1 MAESSRRFR
10 NSTSRSIAAS
20 SAIALALGSI
30 SVVGPGPL
38 APSAAAAELTGGIRD
53 KSGAVDKAAQQESD
67 LPAGSCVVKSEESS
81 GSQAGFSWDHLE
93 PGGGSPSK
101 TLWGLS
107 VAFDNSKDRTFADW
121 NFTNTGSLG
130 TVLNTGTV
138 PSMEAG
144 TDFPVKPP
152 LPVTAKADESIDI
165 TTSGRGVLRNL
176 NLYAELTDE
185 KVKQFASASADNPV
199 RYAWQSNYKQDN
211 DKGPAKAT
219 EGGSASFGATVNPWP
234 SENIECNPIKVSW
247 GTAEVSENHVIVPGE
262 ETKVGTINVP
272 ALQNSGEDDSMSRM
286 VVEAYDGNG
295 KFIGTTDPEASGGD
309 QLLRIDEPT
318 GDIYFTWPEYRGTDL
333 ATDKNVNF
341 SVLAKPRTVG
351 QLQAATEHNTEGGNG
366 KAFDSSN
373 SLTRYN
379 TANVIDSTSFSLD
392 DTEYHDPKYDKTD
405 ASIISGVDSATGPLA
420 TEPQKVTFTQTP
432 DLIKELAKKKDQQ
445 GFEAKATLDEKYVYE
460 GWTVEMDEDYNV
472 TVTAPENPRPG
483 TFARPKVIVEY
494 SNGSTDELELLV
506 VVDPNNTQVTDL
518 VRPGL
523 TKGTIG
529 DDLTAQVGTK
539 SIMKGY
545 KPVHPAKFEI
555 DKSTVPEGW
564 TVTVDDT
571 GKVTAKADDTVAP
584 GTIIT
589 PTVKATYLDDTTDEI
604 ETQFQAIVDIKV
616 PTYDTVANKPGTD
629 VSLTPTVP
637 ERGLSGNTTDEAPT
651 RYTFENNKTELTVE
665 DEAGTWTVKIDE
677 NTGEITTSIP
687 RTAPEGHVLNI
698 PVLAYYSDEKPQQV
712 KGTVVVLKG
721 DIAPVYSVESTGPN
735 KAVDHQV
742 QDAPVG
748 STFSFGTKSDGSPL
762 TEMTTEDGWKY
773 TIDPKTGVVTSTPPA
788 GSKPGDKKTITVD
801 VVTPSGATPKVPVT
815 TVVKLTN
822 SWEAEPN
829 YPSETVYPGETAT
842 SSLTIQKPEGV
853 EVAKEN
859 PYAIQP
865 PEGYKATGDNN
876 KFGNP
881 TYTVTTENGD
891 WIVGLDDKGNVV
903 ATAPKTAKPGDTVN
917 VPVKVTYSDKSTDDV
932 TASIVVEDNPTR
944 PIPFGVEYVYDDTI
958 PAGEYKTV
966 TKGVAGEE
974 KQKRDGTWE
983 QTTAPTNE
991 VVHIGTK
998 PATASKDVTWTAPIP
1013 YSTTTRP
1020 NPALAPGETKVVQQ
1034 GVNGERTYTA
1044 KFTATGDQ
1052 ASVVESED
1060 TKQAVEEII
1069 EYGPRL
1075 DDQELVTETT
1085 RKIPFETTI
1094 VYDNTL
1100 EAGTQVVDT
1109 QGVIGEETVTSTQK
1123 LVDGKPSGDPVVETT
1138 TVTPKQDAVIRVGT
1152 KTEGQTTETVEAA
1165 VPFGVKIEFDPNM
1178 PAGTSETVT
1187 EGKPGKKTITVTQK
1201 VTNSQPDGEATVE
1214 EKITEQPV
1222 DQVIKVGTKPSEAS
1236 AQVTWTASV
1245 PFEVET
1251 RPNSELKPGEIKVVQ
1266 QGVPGEKTY
1275 TADFAANGSDATVT
1289 PKEEQTKAPVKEII
1303 EYGPRLDDQNLVT
1316 TVTKPVPFETE
1327 IVFDDS
1333 LDSGKQ
1339 EVKQEGKLGE
1349 DTVTSTQKLVDGKP
1363 SGDPVVETKRTEE
1376 PVKQII
1382 RVGTKTEGA
1391 NAVEHTEPVPYETK
1405 VEYDPNMPAGTYEV
1419 VTPGKA
1425 GEKTVTVTQTI
1436 VNSQVTDTKREENVT
1451 AQPVTEVIKVGTK
1464 QATATDKVEWTEP
1477 IPFSTV
1483 VRPNPDLK
1491 PGEVKTVQEGKNGEA
1506 KYTATFEGTNGQ
1518 ATVTESK
1525 DRTEPTD
1532 KIVEYGPT
1540 IADQT
1545 LTSTTTNPV
1554 PFNTTFVTDPN
1565 LPAGEQVVD
1574 KQGENGVDTVTA
1586 TQEIKDGK
1594 PVGEPTITTQRT
1606 KEPVDAVVRVG
1617 TKTEGQTVNTYETAI
1632 PFPVRVVYDP
1642 SLAPGESKVT
1652 QEGKP
1657 GTKKVTITQ
1666 PVVNSA
1672 PNGEATVAEETVTE
1686 PTEQIVTVGTKPDE
1700 ATNTATWTV
1709 DVPFKTVVRANPDLK
1724 PGEVKTVQEG
1734 EYGEKKFTADFSSV
1748 GADSKVD
1755 TKEEQTKEPKDQI
1768 VEYGPT
1774 IDDQTLTSETT
1785 RPVEFETEYVLDDTL
1800 PAGEQKVDQ
1809 QGENGKEKITS
1820 TQEIKDGKPVGE
1832 PTITTEVTKPVK
1844 KAIIRV
1850 GTKPTTTTATTTEV
1864 TTSAVPTTV
1873 KETVTQQ
1880 VPTTVPTTV
1889 TTPVPTTVVSVTTA
1903 AGTPT
1908 TVTETKS
1915 VPTTYTTQ
1923 VVTTVP
1929 TTVLTTVPTTV
1940 PTTVNTTT
1948 TATST
1953 VTSAPATTTVTEKPA
1968 PVTETVTVPFTTK
1981 TVWDPTLEPGQEIED
1996 VAGVDG
2002 KVQVTV
2008 ADGKSKVET
2017 VTNPVQRIV
2026 RVGSKPA
2033 DGVEWT
2039 EETPFK
2045 VTVVLDA
2052 QLEAGKYET
2061 VQEGKPGRVIHRA
2074 DGTEETTAAT
2084 DHIIKVGTYK
2094 VITNPF
2100 EFTSVQ
2106 PFGTTVRPNFEL
2118 APGERKIVQEGK
2130 AGLVRYRI
2138 DMKTGEVVKLEDSAA
2153 VERIVEYGPD
2163 ASDDKAVTTVTRPVP
2178 FDTEVIEDPNLPEG
2192 TQVIA
2197 QGEVGEEV
2205 VTTVQGL
2212 KDGRPFGDP
2221 ITKTTQTV
2229 APTNAVIR
2237 VGTKKPDAPQPLPDF
2252 ERIVE
2257 LPFTTKIVWDPTL
2270 EPGVEVEDVKGAAG
2284 QVKIQVVNGEPTV
2297 NTVKEPVQRVVRV
2310 GSKPADDVEW
2320 TEEIPFQVQVRQ
2332 NPELTRGESRVVQD
2346 GVPGLKRYVN
2356 GKGEVVTEPV
2366 DYIFEI
2372 GTKDLVAELTYSPVT
2387 LRPGQTADV
2396 EPSTGHVEGNRYRK
2410 LEWPEGWEGSVDPD
2424 TGKLRVTPP
2433 ADAKPGTKVKLPV
2446 EVTDADGNTS
2456 TVEMEVAVADGEAV
2470 PTPTPEDDKASSDK
2484 ARRCLAN
2491 AFAANSPFLWL
2502 LPLGILGAVGYGVNE
2517 AFGPQIQQLNAQF
2530 DEAVRRNM
2538 PDFGVGHGVEK
2549 PEFVREIEGQ
2559 VNAINQRFAPVAE
2572 QLQPVGIAL
2581 GAIALLSLTG
2591 VLVAQACSEEGF
2603 DNGLTVIGSSKAEN
2617 TAEAA
2622 RSSKK

>member
-1 MAESSRRFR
+1 MPKNERAFSARRSGVVIT
-10 NSTSRSIAAS
+10 ST
-20 SAIALALGSI
+20 IALALGGAAI
-30 SVVGPGPL
+30 V
-38 APSAAAAELTGGIRD
+38 APSTAAAESVRYTDTQEPVAPKASQLNFD
-53 KSGAVDKAAQQESD
+53 PKSSNPLKCGAQLSHGV
-67 LPAGSCVVKSEESS
+67 SS
-81 GSQAGFSWDHLE
+81 NS
-93 PGGGSPSK
+93 
-101 TLWGLS
+101 GLS
-107 VAFDNSKDRTFADW
+107 YERRVPGMANGTDRNFGLQVTADTSGERTF
-121 NFTNTGSLG
+121 NFLNVTDGPNNPPISKRTVTLPPLQPGDTIGHPATGPA
-130 TVLNTGTV
+130 TGTV
-138 PSMEAG
+138 NYVEDVPNIVIE
-144 TDFPVKPP
+144 PP
-152 LPVTAKADESIDI
+152 ARGQTAREFRTEMNLTEGQVNQIANGGMTIGWKGQYNNDWKADYGYFFSD
-165 TTSGRGVLRNL
+165 SGEFLVNGV
-176 NLYAELTDE
+176 
-185 KVKQFASASADNPV
+185 
-199 RYAWQSNYKQDN
+199 
-211 DKGPAKAT
+211 
-219 EGGSASFGATVNPWP
+219 VNPWP
-234 SENIECNPIKVSW
+234 SENADCTPITIDWADELDTGNYEATVIQPGETVKV
-247 GTAEVSENHVIVPGE
+247 GTVSADEDSVERLRFIAKDPDGNEVPGE
-262 ETKVGTINVP
+262 ITRE
-272 ALQNSGEDDSMSRM
+272 
-286 VVEAYDGNG
+286 GN
-295 KFIGTTDPEASGGD
+295 
-309 QLLRIDEPT
+309 
-318 GDIYFTWPEYRGTDL
+318 DIYWTMADYIEGQPAYTQ
-333 ATDKNVNF
+333 TDKLTF
-341 SVLAKPRTVG
+341 EMIALPRDLQGLKDAAVSNGSLEDTV
-351 QLQAATEHNTEGGNG
+351 
-366 KAFDSSN
+366 FDSS
-373 SLTRYN
+373 LAPERYRSPE
-379 TANVIDSTSFSLD
+379 TVATKTFDIDD
-392 DTEYHDPKYDKTD
+392 AKNHDPNYDSRQE
-405 ASIISGVDSATGPLA
+405 SIISGVKDNAP
-420 TEPQKVTFTQTP
+420 TEDRQTRTFTNVADSNGDT
-432 DLIKELAKKKDQQ
+432 LAK
-445 GFEAKATLDEKYVYE
+445 LVEKYNARIELDDSNVYE
-460 GWTVEMDEDYNV
+460 GWDAYFRDPDNGDYTVVVESPAGTD
-472 TVTAPENPRPG
+472 ARPG
-483 TFARPKVIVEY
+483 SFAQPIVKVTY
-494 SNGSTDELELLV
+494 SNGTQDIIPLLV
-506 VVDPNNTQVTDL
+506 IVDPNNTQTTDVVYPPATIRGKIGEKMTSAAPTLKRVIGKNQKPVKPASYTVDPATVPAGWTINVAGDGTVTATSPAGAKAGDIARPKITATYPDGTVDEREVTFL
-518 VRPGL
+518 V
-523 TKGTIG
+523 G
-529 DDLTAQVGTK
+529 DDASLNDPSYPVEVTK
-539 SIMKGY
+539 PGA
-545 KPVHPAKFEI
+545 PVTHQIQNA
-555 DKSTVPEGW
+555 PEGVTFTLDNDEVDGW
-564 TVTVDDT
+564 TYSIDPNTGAVTVTPPADAKGGDKKANTVTVTYPDGTTD
-571 GKVTAKADDTVAP
+571 VVPVDTVVAYSF
-584 GTIIT
+584 
-589 PTVKATYLDDTTDEI
+589 AY
-604 ETQFQAIVDIKV
+604 QAEEH
-616 PTYDTVANKPGTD
+616 Y
-629 VSLTPTVP
+629 P
-637 ERGLSGNTTDEAPT
+637 E
-651 RYTFENNKTELTVE
+651 
-665 DEAGTWTVKIDE
+665 
-677 NTGEITTSIP
+677 
-687 RTAPEGHVLNI
+687 
-698 PVLAYYSDEKPQQV
+698 
-712 KGTVVVLKG
+712 
-721 DIAPVYSVESTGPN
+721 
-735 KAVDHQV
+735 
-742 QDAPVG
+742 
-748 STFSFGTKSDGSPL
+748 
-762 TEMTTEDGWKY
+762 
-773 TIDPKTGVVTSTPPA
+773 KTG
-788 GSKPGDKKTITVD
+788 
-801 VVTPSGATPKVPVT
+801 
-815 TVVKLTN
+815 
-822 SWEAEPN
+822 
-829 YPSETVYPGETAT
+829 YPGEGITSQLIVDKPAEVDFAPQNPFAIVPGEGFTAT
-842 SSLTIQKPEGV
+842 GK
-853 EVAKEN
+853 
-859 PYAIQP
+859 
-865 PEGYKATGDNN
+865 NN
-876 KFGNP
+876 EFGNP
-881 TYTVTTENGD
+881 TYTVSTQNGE
-891 WIVGLDDKGNVV
+891 WTVSLDSEGNVISQI
-903 ATAPKTAKPGDTVN
+903 PETAKEGDTVT
-917 VPVKVTYSDKSTDDV
+917 VPVMVTYEDNSTETV
-932 TASIVVEDNPTR
+932 PAVITVQDNPTR
-944 PIPFGVEYVYDDTI
+944 QVPFGVEYKFD
-958 PAGEYKTV
+958 PALAAGTYEV
-966 TKGVAGEE
+966 EAKGAAGVE
-974 KQKRDGTWE
+974 KQQRDGTWKR
-983 QTTAPTNE
+983 TAEPKNE
-991 VVHIGTK
+991 VVRVGTK

-1020 NPALAPGETKVVQQ
+1020 NPKLAPGETKVVQQ
-1034 GVNGERTYTA
+1034 GVDGERTYTA

-1060 TKQAVEEII
+1060 TKRPIEEII

-1075 DDQELVTETT
+1075 DDQELVTQTT

-1094 VYDNTL
+1094 KYDDTL
-1100 EAGTQVVDT
+1100 AAGTQVVDK

-1138 TVTPKQDAVIRVGT
+1138 IVTQKEDAVIRVGT
-1152 KTEGQTTETVEAA
+1152 KTEGSNT
-1165 VPFGVKIEFDPNM
+1165 
-1178 PAGTSETVT
+1178 
-1187 EGKPGKKTITVTQK
+1187 
-1201 VTNSQPDGEATVE
+1201 
-1214 EKITEQPV
+1214 
-1222 DQVIKVGTKPSEAS
+1222 
-1236 AQVTWTASV
+1236 
-1245 PFEVET
+1245 
-1251 RPNSELKPGEIKVVQ
+1251 
-1266 QGVPGEKTY
+1266 
-1275 TADFAANGSDATVT
+1275 
-1289 PKEEQTKAPVKEII
+1289 
-1303 EYGPRLDDQNLVT
+1303 
-1316 TVTKPVPFETE
+1316 
-1327 IVFDDS
+1327 
-1333 LDSGKQ
+1333 
-1339 EVKQEGKLGE
+1339 
-1349 DTVTSTQKLVDGKP
+1349 
-1363 SGDPVVETKRTEE
+1363 
-1376 PVKQII
+1376 
-1382 RVGTKTEGA
+1382 
-1391 NAVEHTEPVPYETK
+1391 VEHTEPVPYETK
-1405 VEYDPNMPAGTYEV
+1405 VEYDPTLAAGEYQV
-1419 VTPGKA
+1419 VTPGQA
-1425 GEKTVTVTQTI
+1425 GVKTVKVTQTI
-1436 VNSQVTDTKREENVT
+1436 VNSKVTDTQREENVT
-1451 AQPVTEVIKVGTK
+1451 TQPTTEVIKVGTK
-1464 QATATDKVEWTEP
+1464 QATATDKVEWKEP

-1491 PGEVKTVQEGKNGEA
+1491 PGEVVTVQEGVNGEA
-1506 KYTATFEGTNGQ
+1506 TYTATFEGTNGQ

-1525 DRTEPTD
+1525 NRTEPTD

-1545 LTSTTTNPV
+1545 LTTTTTNPV
-1554 PFNTTFVTDPN
+1554 PFNTTFVADPT
-1565 LPAGEQVVD
+1565 LPVGEQVVD

-1594 PVGEPTITTQRT
+1594 PVGDPKVTTERT
-1606 KEPVDAVVRVG
+1606 KEPVNAVVRVG
-1617 TKTEGQTVNTYETAI
+1617 TKTEGQTVNTYEAAI

-1657 GTKKVTITQ
+1657 GTKLVTITQ

-1672 PNGEATVAEETVTE
+1672 PNGEATVSEETVTE
-1686 PTEQIVTVGTKPDE
+1686 PTERIVTVGTKPDQ
-1700 ATNTATWTV
+1700 ATNTVAWTSQ
-1709 DVPFKTVVRANPDLK
+1709 VPYKTIVRPNTELK

-1748 GADSKVD
+1748 GSDSKVD
-1755 TKEEQTKEPKDQI
+1755 TKEEQTKPPKNQI
-1768 VEYGPT
+1768 IEYGPT

-1785 RPVEFETEYVLDDTL
+1785 RTVEFETEFILDDTL
-1800 PAGEQKVDQ
+1800 PAGERKVDQ

-1850 GTKPTTTTATTTEV
+1850 GAKAVTTTATATEV

-1873 KETVTQQ
+1873 NTTTTQQ
-1880 VPTTVPTTV
+1880 
-1889 TTPVPTTVVSVTTA
+1889 
-1903 AGTPT
+1903 
-1908 TVTETKS
+1908 
-1915 VPTTYTTQ
+1915 
-1923 VVTTVP
+1923 
-1929 TTVLTTVPTTV
+1929 V

-1953 VTSAPATTTVTEKPA
+1953 VMPAPATTTVTEKPA

-1981 TVWDPTLEPGQEIED
+1981 TVWDPTLEPGQEVED

-2017 VTNPVQRIV
+2017 VTNPVQRVV

-2106 PFGTTVRPNFEL
+2106 PFGTTVRPNFKLE
-2118 APGERKIVQEGK
+2118 PGERKIVQEGK

-2138 DMKTGEVVKLEDSAA
+2138 DIKTGEVVKLEDSAA

-2163 ASDDKAVTTVTRPVP
+2163 DSDDKAVTTVTRPVP

-2221 ITKTTQTV
+2221 ITTAKQTV

-2284 QVKIQVVNGEPTV
+2284 QVKIQVVNGETTV

-2320 TEEIPFQVQVRQ
+2320 TEEIPFKVQVRQ

-2456 TVEMEVAVADGEAV
+2456 TVEMEVTVADGAAA
-2470 PTPTPEDDKASSDK
+2470 PTTTPTPEDDKASSDK

-2517 AFGPQIQQLNAQF
+2517 AFGPQIQQLNARF

-2591 VLVAQACSEEGF
+2591 VLVAQACSEDGF
-2603 DNGLTVIGSSKAEN
+2603 DNGLTVLGSSKAEN

>member
-1 MAESSRRFR
+1 MAGSSRRFR
-10 NSTSRSIAAS
+10 NSTSRSIAAT
-20 SAIALALGSI
+20 SAIALALGGL

-38 APSAAAAELTGGIRD
+38 APHAAAATLSGGIRD
-53 KSGAVDKAAQQESD
+53 KSGAVEEDAQQASD
-67 LPAGSCVVKSEESS
+67 LPAGSCVVKSGEPS
-81 GSQAGFSWDHLE
+81 GSQAGFSWNTLE
-93 PGGGSPSK
+93 PSGSSPSK

-107 VAFDNSKDRTFADW
+107 VSFDNSMDRTFADW
-121 NFTNTGSLG
+121 YFSNSGNLSN
-130 TVLNTGTV
+130 VLDAGQV
-138 PSMEAG
+138 SSMGAG
-144 TDFPVKPP
+144 QTFNGKS
-152 LPVTAKADESIDI
+152 VTHKAGENIDI
-165 TTSGRGVLRNL
+165 SAFGRTQRNL

-185 KVKQFASASADNPV
+185 KVKQFASASAGNPV
-199 RYAWQSNYKQDN
+199 RYAWQSNYKQNNPD
-211 DKGPAKAT
+211 GPYAT
-219 EGGSASFGATVNPWP
+219 KGGSAFFGATVNPWP
-234 SENIECNPIKVSW
+234 SENIECNPITVSW
-247 GTAEVSENHVIVPGE
+247 ETAEVSENHVIVPGE

-272 ALQNSGEDDSMSRM
+272 ALQNGGTDDSMSRM

-295 KFIGTTDPEASGGD
+295 KFIGTTDPEASGGE
-309 QLLRIDEPT
+309 QLLRIDEAT
-318 GDIYFTWPEYRGTDL
+318 GDIFFTWPEYRGTDQ

-341 SVLAKPRTVG
+341 SVLAKPRDVA
-351 QLQAATEHNTEGGNG
+351 QLQSAAKHNNEFGEEM
-366 KAFDSSN
+366 AFDSSN
-373 SLTRYN
+373 SLDRYSK
-379 TANVIDSTSFSLD
+379 ANVIDSKAFSLD

-405 ASIISGVDSATGPLA
+405 AAIISGVDSATGPLA
-420 TEPQKVTFTQTP
+420 TEPQKVTFTQVP
-432 DLIKELAKKKDQQ
+432 ELIKELEKEKGDG
-445 GFEAKATLDEKYVYE
+445 GFEAKVFLDEKYVYE

-472 TVTAPENPRPG
+472 TVTAPEEPKPG
-483 TFARPKVIVEY
+483 TFARPVVTVEY
-494 SNGSTDELELLV
+494 SNGSTDELALLV

-539 SIMKGY
+539 SIMKGH

-555 DKSTVPEGW
+555 DESTVPEGW

-589 PTVKATYLDDTTDEI
+589 PTVKATYPDDTTDEI
-604 ETQFQAIVDIKV
+604 ETQFQAIVDIKI
-616 PTYDTVANKPGTD
+616 PEYDTVTNKPNAKVTLQP
-629 VSLTPTVP
+629 SIP
-637 ERGLSGNTTDEAPT
+637 EVGLSGNTTDEAPK
-651 RYTFENNKTELTVE
+651 RYTFEDGETEYTHT
-665 DEAGTWTVKIDE
+665 DDSGTWTVKINE
-677 NTGEITTSIP
+677 NTGEITTTIP
-687 RTAPEGHVLNI
+687 KTAPEGYILNV
-698 PVLAYYSDEKPQQV
+698 PVLAYYDNADKPQQV

-735 KAVDHQV
+735 QAVDHQV
-742 QDAPVG
+742 EDAPDG
-748 STFSFGTKSDGSPL
+748 STFSFGTNPDGTPI

-788 GSKPGDKKTITVD
+788 GSKPGDKKTITVT
-801 VVTPSGATPKVPVT
+801 VETPNGERPEVPVT
-815 TVVKLTN
+815 TVVQLTN

-842 SSLTIQKPEGV
+842 SPLTIQKPEGV

-865 PEGYKATGDNN
+865 PEGYEATGENN
-876 KFGNP
+876 EFGNP

-932 TASIVVEDNPTR
+932 TASIVVEDNPKR
-944 PIPFGVEYVYDDTI
+944 PVPFDVKYVYDDTI
-958 PAGEYKTV
+958 PAGEYKVV
-966 TKGVAGEE
+966 TEGVKGEE
-974 KQKRDGTWE
+974 TQHKDGTWE
-983 QTTAPTNE
+983 QTTAPTDE

-998 PATASKDVTWTAPIP
+998 PAEASKDVTWTAPIP

-1044 KFTATGDQ
+1044 KFTATGGQ

-1060 TKQAVEEII
+1060 TKQPVEEII

-1109 QGVIGEETVTSTQK
+1109 QGVVGEEKVTSTQK
-1123 LVDGKPSGDPVVETT
+1123 LVDGKPSGDPVVTTT
-1138 TVTPKQDAVIRVGT
+1138 TVTEKQDAVIRVGT
-1152 KTEGQTTETVEAA
+1152 KT
-1165 VPFGVKIEFDPNM
+1165 D
-1178 PAGTSETVT
+1178 
-1187 EGKPGKKTITVTQK
+1187 
-1201 VTNSQPDGEATVE
+1201 
-1214 EKITEQPV
+1214 
-1222 DQVIKVGTKPSEAS
+1222 
-1236 AQVTWTASV
+1236 
-1245 PFEVET
+1245 
-1251 RPNSELKPGEIKVVQ
+1251 
-1266 QGVPGEKTY
+1266 
-1275 TADFAANGSDATVT
+1275 
-1289 PKEEQTKAPVKEII
+1289 
-1303 EYGPRLDDQNLVT
+1303 
-1316 TVTKPVPFETE
+1316 
-1327 IVFDDS
+1327 
-1333 LDSGKQ
+1333 
-1339 EVKQEGKLGE
+1339 
-1349 DTVTSTQKLVDGKP
+1349 
-1363 SGDPVVETKRTEE
+1363 
-1376 PVKQII
+1376 
-1382 RVGTKTEGA
+1382 GA
-1391 NAVEHTEPVPYETK
+1391 NTVEHTEPVPYETK
-1405 VEYDPNMPAGTYEV
+1405 VEYDPNLPAGAFEV
-1419 VTPGKA
+1419 VTEGKA
-1425 GEKTVTVTQTI
+1425 GEKTVKVTQTI

-1491 PGEVKTVQEGKNGEA
+1491 PGEVKTVQEGVNGEA

-1545 LTSTTTNPV
+1545 LTSTMTNPV
-1554 PFNTTFVTDPN
+1554 PFNTTFVADPN
-1565 LPAGEQVVD
+1565 LPVGEQVVD
-1574 KQGENGVDTVTA
+1574 KQGVNGVDTVTA

-1617 TKTEGQTVNTYETAI
+1617 TKTEGQTVNSVETVI
-1632 PFPVRVVYDP
+1632 PFEVEVVYDP
-1642 SLAPGESKVT
+1642 TLAPGEQKVT
-1652 QEGKP
+1652 QEGVP
-1657 GTKKVTITQ
+1657 GTKKVTVTQ
-1666 PVVNSA
+1666 PVVNSQ
-1672 PNGEATVAEETVTE
+1672 PNGEATTAEETVKE
-1686 PTEQIVTVGTKPDE
+1686 PTKKIIAVGTKPDE

-1709 DVPFKTVVRANPDLK
+1709 DVPFKTVVRVNPELK

-1734 EYGEKKFTADFSSV
+1734 EYGEKTFTADFSSV

-1785 RPVEFETEYVLDDTL
+1785 RPVEFETEFILDDTL

-1809 QGENGKEKITS
+1809 QGENGEEKITS

-1929 TTVLTTVPTTV
+1929 TTV
-1940 PTTVNTTT
+1940 NNTT

-1953 VTSAPATTTVTEKPA
+1953 VMPAPATTTVTEKPA

-1981 TVWDPTLEPGQEIED
+1981 TVWDPTLEPGQEVED

-2017 VTNPVQRIV
+2017 VTNPVQRVV

-2045 VTVVLDA
+2045 VTVVLDP

-2106 PFGTTVRPNFEL
+2106 PFGTTVRPNFKLE
-2118 APGERKIVQEGK
+2118 PGERKIVQEGK

-2138 DMKTGEVVKLEDSAA
+2138 DIKTGEVVKLEDSAA

-2212 KDGRPFGDP
+2212 KDGKPFGDP
-2221 ITKTTQTV
+2221 ITTTKQTV

-2270 EPGVEVEDVKGAAG
+2270 EPGVEVEDVKGAVG
-2284 QVKIQVVNGEPTV
+2284 QVKIQVVDGEPTV

-2356 GKGEVVTEPV
+2356 GNGEVVTEPV

-2456 TVEMEVAVADGEAV
+2456 TVDMEVTVAGGEAV

-2517 AFGPQIQQLNAQF
+2517 AFGPQIQQLNARF

-2538 PDFGVGHGVEK
+2538 PDFGVGHGIEK

-2572 QLQPVGIAL
+2572 QLQPVGTAL

-2591 VLVAQACSEEGF
+2591 VLVAQACSEDGF
-2603 DNGLTVIGSSKAEN
+2603 DNGLTVLGSSKDDN
-2617 TAEAA
+2617 TAESA

>member
-1 MAESSRRFR
+1 MPKIDRASRARR
-10 NSTSRSIAAS
+10 SGVVITST
-20 SAIALALGSI
+20 IALALGGAAI
-30 SVVGPGPL
+30 V
-38 APSAAAAELTGGIRD
+38 APSSAAAENVRYTDGETPVAPKESELNSTTLTCG
-53 KSGAVDKAAQQESD
+53 
-67 LPAGSCVVKSEESS
+67 VKLSNTVSS
-81 GSQAGFSWDHLE
+81 NS
-93 PGGGSPSK
+93 
-101 TLWGLS
+101 GLS
-107 VAFDNSKDRTFADW
+107 YERRVPGMANKTDRNFGLQVTADTSGERTF
-121 NFTNTGSLG
+121 NFLNVVDGPNNPPISSRTVTLSPLQPGETIGRPATGS
-130 TVLNTGTV
+130 VNYVQDV
-138 PSMEAG
+138 PKMVI
-144 TDFPVKPP
+144 DP
-152 LPVTAKADESIDI
+152 LPRGAQAREFKTEMDLTKGQVDQIANDGMTIGWKGEYNDDWKAGYGYFFSD
-165 TTSGRGVLRNL
+165 SGEFFVNGV
-176 NLYAELTDE
+176 
-185 KVKQFASASADNPV
+185 
-199 RYAWQSNYKQDN
+199 
-211 DKGPAKAT
+211 
-219 EGGSASFGATVNPWP
+219 VNPWP
-234 SENIECNPIKVSW
+234 SENADCTPITIDWANELDTDKDNYEATVINPGVEVKV
-247 GTAEVSENHVIVPGE
+247 GTVSADEDSLERLRFTAKDPKGNVVPGE
-262 ETKVGTINVP
+262 ITREGNDIYWTMADYRDGAPAYTKTDEITFEMIALPRDLAGLQKAAEDNGSLPDTVYNSSLAPERYRSPETIATNTFAIDDAKNHDPNYDSRQEDITSGVANNAPTEDRQTRTFTNV
-272 ALQNSGEDDSMSRM
+272 ADSNGDTLADLVTKYNAEIELDDS
-286 VVEAYDGNG
+286 N
-295 KFIGTTDPEASGGD
+295 
-309 QLLRIDEPT
+309 
-318 GDIYFTWPEYRGTDL
+318 
-333 ATDKNVNF
+333 
-341 SVLAKPRTVG
+341 
-351 QLQAATEHNTEGGNG
+351 
-366 KAFDSSN
+366 
-373 SLTRYN
+373 
-379 TANVIDSTSFSLD
+379 
-392 DTEYHDPKYDKTD
+392 
-405 ASIISGVDSATGPLA
+405 
-420 TEPQKVTFTQTP
+420 
-432 DLIKELAKKKDQQ
+432 
-445 GFEAKATLDEKYVYE
+445 VYE
-460 GWTVEMDEDYNV
+460 GWDAYFRDPVNGDYTVVVESPAGTDANPGSFAQPIVKV
-472 TVTAPENPRPG
+472 T
-483 TFARPKVIVEY
+483 Y
-494 SNGSTDELELLV
+494 SNGTQDIIPLLV
-506 VVDPNNTQVTDL
+506 IVDPNNTQTTEVIYPPETIRGIIGATMMSPAPTLKRVIGKNQKPVKPASYTVDPATVPAGWTINVAGDGTVTATSPEGAAAGDMARPKITATYPDGTVDERELTFL
-518 VRPGL
+518 V
-523 TKGTIG
+523 G
-529 DDLTAQVGTK
+529 DDASLN
-539 SIMKGY
+539 SPSY
-545 KPVHPAKFEI
+545 PV
-555 DKSTVPEGW
+555 
-564 TVTVDDT
+564 
-571 GKVTAKADDTVAP
+571 KVT
-584 GTIIT
+584 
-589 PTVKATYLDDTTDEI
+589 
-604 ETQFQAIVDIKV
+604 
-616 PTYDTVANKPGTD
+616 KPGEP
-629 VSLTPTVP
+629 VS
-637 ERGLSGNTTDEAPT
+637 RQIQD
-651 RYTFENNKTELTVE
+651 
-665 DEAGTWTVKIDE
+665 
-677 NTGEITTSIP
+677 
-687 RTAPEGHVLNI
+687 APEGVTFTLDN
-698 PVLAYYSDEKPQQV
+698 DEV
-712 KGTVVVLKG
+712 
-721 DIAPVYSVESTGPN
+721 
-735 KAVDHQV
+735 
-742 QDAPVG
+742 
-748 STFSFGTKSDGSPL
+748 
-762 TEMTTEDGWKY
+762 DGWKY
-773 TIDPKTGVVTSTPPA
+773 SIDPDTGAVTVTPPA
-788 GSKPGDKKTITVD
+788 DAKGGDTKANTVT
-801 VVTPSGATPKVPVT
+801 VTYPDGTTDTVPVD
-815 TVVKLTN
+815 TVVAY
-822 SWEAEPN
+822 SFSYEAEPH
-829 YPSETVYPGETAT
+829 YPEETAYPGEQITSPLSVDKPDEVGYAAENPFVIVPGEGFTAT
-842 SSLTIQKPEGV
+842 GK
-853 EVAKEN
+853 
-859 PYAIQP
+859 
-865 PEGYKATGDNN
+865 NN
-876 KFGNP
+876 GFGNP
-881 TYTVTTENGD
+881 IYTVSTPNGE
-891 WIVGLDDKGNVV
+891 WTVSLDNDGNVISQI
-903 ATAPKTAKPGDTVN
+903 PETAKKGDSVS
-917 VPVKVTYSDKSTDDV
+917 VPVKVTYEDNSTDET
-932 TASIVVEDNPTR
+932 TAVITVEDNPTR
-944 PIPFGVEYVYDDTI
+944 KLPFDVEYKYDPTLPAGKYEVETEGVTGVET
-958 PAGEYKTV
+958 
-966 TKGVAGEE
+966 
-974 KQKRDGTWE
+974 QQRDGTWKRAAE
-983 QTTAPTNE
+983 PTTE
-991 VVHIGTK
+991 VVRIGIK
-998 PATASKDVTWTAPIP
+998 PAEAMSNVTWTAPTP

-1020 NPALAPGETKVVQQ
+1020 NSELAPGETRVVQQ
-1034 GVNGERTYTA
+1034 GVAGERNYTA
-1044 KFTATGDQ
+1044 IFRSVGDESYVVQ
-1052 ASVVESED
+1052 AED
-1060 TKQAVEEII
+1060 TKDPVEEII

-1075 DDQELVTETT
+1075 GDQQLVTETT
-1085 RKIPFETTI
+1085 RKIPFDTQI
-1094 VYDNTL
+1094 IPDDTL
-1100 EAGTQVVDT
+1100 AAGTQVVDK
-1109 QGVIGEETVTSTQK
+1109 QGVVGVETVTSTQK
-1123 LVDGKPSGDPVVETT
+1123 LVDGRPSGDPVVKTT
-1138 TVTPKQDAVIRVGT
+1138 IVTQKQDAVIRVGT
-1152 KTEGQTTETVEAA
+1152 KTQ
-1165 VPFGVKIEFDPNM
+1165 
-1178 PAGTSETVT
+1178 GT
-1187 EGKPGKKTITVTQK
+1187 
-1201 VTNSQPDGEATVE
+1201 N
-1214 EKITEQPV
+1214 
-1222 DQVIKVGTKPSEAS
+1222 
-1236 AQVTWTASV
+1236 TA
-1245 PFEVET
+1245 
-1251 RPNSELKPGEIKVVQ
+1251 
-1266 QGVPGEKTY
+1266 
-1275 TADFAANGSDATVT
+1275 
-1289 PKEEQTKAPVKEII
+1289 
-1303 EYGPRLDDQNLVT
+1303 
-1316 TVTKPVPFETE
+1316 
-1327 IVFDDS
+1327 
-1333 LDSGKQ
+1333 
-1339 EVKQEGKLGE
+1339 
-1349 DTVTSTQKLVDGKP
+1349 
-1363 SGDPVVETKRTEE
+1363 
-1376 PVKQII
+1376 
-1382 RVGTKTEGA
+1382 
-1391 NAVEHTEPVPYETK
+1391 EHTEPVPYETK
-1405 VEYDPNMPAGTYEV
+1405 IEYDPEMPAGTYEV
-1419 VTPGKA
+1419 VTPGQA
-1425 GEKTVTVTQTI
+1425 GEKTVTVTETI
-1436 VNSQVTDTKREENVT
+1436 SNGKVTDTKREETVT
-1451 AQPVTEVIKVGTK
+1451 TKPTNEVIKVGTK
-1464 QATATDKVEWTEP
+1464 QATAIDKVEWKEP

-1491 PGEVKTVQEGKNGEA
+1491 PGEVKTVQEGVNGEA
-1506 KYTATFEGTNGQ
+1506 TYTATFEGTNGQ

-1540 IADQT
+1540 IDDQT
-1545 LTSTTTNPV
+1545 LTTTTTNPV
-1554 PFNTTFVTDPN
+1554 PFNTTFVADPT
-1565 LPAGEQVVD
+1565 LAAGEQVVE

-1586 TQEIKDGK
+1586 TQEIQDGK
-1594 PVGEPTITTQRT
+1594 PVGDPTITTQRT
-1606 KEPVDAVVRVG
+1606 KEPVNAVVRVG

-1657 GTKKVTITQ
+1657 GTKQVTITQ

-1686 PTEQIVTVGTKPDE
+1686 PLEQIVTVGTKPDE
-1700 ATNTATWTV
+1700 ATNSVAWTSQ
-1709 DVPFKTVVRANPDLK
+1709 VPYKTVVRANTELK

-1734 EYGEKKFTADFSSV
+1734 EYGKKKFTADFSSV

-1768 VEYGPT
+1768 IEYGPT

-1785 RPVEFETEYVLDDTL
+1785 RPVEFETEFILDDTL

-1850 GTKPTTTTATTTEV
+1850 GAKAVTTTATTTEV

-1873 KETVTQQ
+1873 
-1880 VPTTVPTTV
+1880 
-1889 TTPVPTTVVSVTTA
+1889 
-1903 AGTPT
+1903 
-1908 TVTETKS
+1908 
-1915 VPTTYTTQ
+1915 
-1923 VVTTVP
+1923 
-1929 TTVLTTVPTTV
+1929 
-1940 PTTVNTTT
+1940 NTTT

-1953 VTSAPATTTVTEKPA
+1953 VMPAPATTTVTEKPA

-1981 TVWDPTLEPGQEIED
+1981 TVWDPTLEPGQEVED

-2017 VTNPVQRIV
+2017 VTNPVQRVV

-2106 PFGTTVRPNFEL
+2106 PFGTTVRPNFKLE
-2118 APGERKIVQEGK
+2118 PGERKIVQEGK

-2138 DMKTGEVVKLEDSAA
+2138 DIKTGEVVKLEDSAA

-2221 ITKTTQTV
+2221 ITTAKQTV

-2372 GTKDLVAELTYSPVT
+2372 GTKDLVAESTYSPVT

-2456 TVEMEVAVADGEAV
+2456 TVEMEVTVADGEAV

-2517 AFGPQIQQLNAQF
+2517 VFGPQIQQLNARF

-2572 QLQPVGIAL
+2572 QLQPAGIAL

-2591 VLVAQACSEEGF
+2591 VLVAQACSEDGF
-2603 DNGLTVIGSSKAEN
+2603 DNGLTVLGSSKDDN
-2617 TAEAA
+2617 TAESA

>member
-1 MAESSRRFR
+1 MPKIDRASRARR
-10 NSTSRSIAAS
+10 SGVVITST
-20 SAIALALGSI
+20 IALALGGAAI
-30 SVVGPGPL
+30 V
-38 APSAAAAELTGGIRD
+38 APSSAAAADVRYTDEKTPVEPKASEL
-53 KSGAVDKAAQQESD
+53 
-67 LPAGSCVVKSEESS
+67 
-81 GSQAGFSWDHLE
+81 
-93 PGGGSPSK
+93 
-101 TLWGLS
+101 
-107 VAFDNSKDRTFADW
+107 NSKALTCGVQLTDTVSSNSGLKYERLVPSEATKTNRNFGLQVKADTSGERTF
-121 NFTNTGSLG
+121 NY
-130 TVLNTGTV
+130 LNVVDGPKNPPIPSGKVTLPPLRPGETIGQPATGTV
-138 PSMEAG
+138 NYVDDVPNM
-144 TDFPVKPP
+144 VIKPP
-152 LPVTAKADESIDI
+152 ARGETAREIR
-165 TTSGRGVLRNL
+165 TTMDL
-176 NLYAELTDE
+176 
-185 KVKQFASASADNPV
+185 
-199 RYAWQSNYKQDN
+199 
-211 DKGPAKAT
+211 T
-219 EGGSASFGATVNPWP
+219 EGQVDQIANGGMTIGWAGQYNADWDANNKYFFSDSGEFLVNGVVNPWP
-234 SENIECNPIKVSW
+234 SENADCSPITIDWADQLDTEKDNYEATVINPGVEVKV
-247 GTAEVSENHVIVPGE
+247 GTVSADNDSLERLRFTAKDPDGNVVPGE
-262 ETKVGTINVP
+262 ITRDGNDIYWTMADYIEGQPAYTQTDKLTFEMIAMPRDLEGLKQAAEENGSLPETVYNSSLTPERYRSPETIATKTFDIDDAKNHDPNYDPRQQNITSGVANNAPTEERQTRTFTNV
-272 ALQNSGEDDSMSRM
+272 ADSNGDTLAKLVEKYNARIELDDS
-286 VVEAYDGNG
+286 N
-295 KFIGTTDPEASGGD
+295 
-309 QLLRIDEPT
+309 
-318 GDIYFTWPEYRGTDL
+318 
-333 ATDKNVNF
+333 
-341 SVLAKPRTVG
+341 
-351 QLQAATEHNTEGGNG
+351 
-366 KAFDSSN
+366 
-373 SLTRYN
+373 
-379 TANVIDSTSFSLD
+379 
-392 DTEYHDPKYDKTD
+392 
-405 ASIISGVDSATGPLA
+405 
-420 TEPQKVTFTQTP
+420 
-432 DLIKELAKKKDQQ
+432 
-445 GFEAKATLDEKYVYE
+445 VYE
-460 GWTVEMDEDYNV
+460 GWDAYFRDPDNGDYTVVVESPAGTD
-472 TVTAPENPRPG
+472 ARPG
-483 TFARPKVIVEY
+483 SFAQPIVKVTY
-494 SNGSTDELELLV
+494 SNGTQDIIPLLV
-506 VVDPNNTQVTDL
+506 IVDPNNTQTTDVVYPPETVRGLIGEEMASEAPTLRRVIGKNQKPVTPASYAVDPATVPAGWTIEVAPDGTVTATSPSDAKAGDIARPKITATYPDGTVDEREVTFL
-518 VRPGL
+518 V
-523 TKGTIG
+523 G
-529 DDLTAQVGTK
+529 DDASLNDPSYPVEVTK
-539 SIMKGY
+539 PGA
-545 KPVHPAKFEI
+545 PVTHQIQNA
-555 DKSTVPEGW
+555 PEGVTFTLDNDEVDGW
-564 TVTVDDT
+564 TYSIDPNTGAVTVTPPADAKGGDKKANTVTVTYPDGTTD
-571 GKVTAKADDTVAP
+571 VVPVDTVVAYSF
-584 GTIIT
+584 
-589 PTVKATYLDDTTDEI
+589 AY
-604 ETQFQAIVDIKV
+604 QAEEH
-616 PTYDTVANKPGTD
+616 Y
-629 VSLTPTVP
+629 P
-637 ERGLSGNTTDEAPT
+637 E
-651 RYTFENNKTELTVE
+651 
-665 DEAGTWTVKIDE
+665 
-677 NTGEITTSIP
+677 
-687 RTAPEGHVLNI
+687 
-698 PVLAYYSDEKPQQV
+698 
-712 KGTVVVLKG
+712 
-721 DIAPVYSVESTGPN
+721 
-735 KAVDHQV
+735 
-742 QDAPVG
+742 
-748 STFSFGTKSDGSPL
+748 
-762 TEMTTEDGWKY
+762 
-773 TIDPKTGVVTSTPPA
+773 KTG
-788 GSKPGDKKTITVD
+788 
-801 VVTPSGATPKVPVT
+801 
-815 TVVKLTN
+815 
-822 SWEAEPN
+822 
-829 YPSETVYPGETAT
+829 YPGEGITSQLIVDKPAEVDFAPQNPFAIVPGGGFTAT
-842 SSLTIQKPEGV
+842 GK
-853 EVAKEN
+853 
-859 PYAIQP
+859 
-865 PEGYKATGDNN
+865 NN
-876 KFGNP
+876 EFGNP
-881 TYTVTTENGD
+881 TYTVSTQNGE
-891 WIVGLDDKGNVV
+891 WTVSLDSEGNVISQI
-903 ATAPKTAKPGDTVN
+903 PETAKEGDTVT
-917 VPVKVTYSDKSTDDV
+917 VPVMVTYEDNSTETV
-932 TASIVVEDNPTR
+932 PAVITVQDNPTR
-944 PIPFGVEYVYDDTI
+944 QVPFGVEYKFD
-958 PAGEYKTV
+958 PALAAGTYEV
-966 TKGVAGEE
+966 EAKGAAGVE
-974 KQKRDGTWE
+974 KQQRDGTWKR
-983 QTTAPTNE
+983 TAEPKNE
-991 VVHIGTK
+991 VVRVGTK

-1020 NPALAPGETKVVQQ
+1020 NADLAPGETKVVQQ
-1034 GVNGERTYTA
+1034 GVDGERTYTA
-1044 KFTATGDQ
+1044 KFTSTGDQ
-1052 ASVVESED
+1052 ASVVQSED
-1060 TKQAVEEII
+1060 TRQAVEEII

-1085 RKIPFETTI
+1085 RKIPFETKIT
-1094 VYDNTL
+1094 YDDTL
-1100 EAGTQVVDT
+1100 AAGTQVVDK
-1109 QGVIGEETVTSTQK
+1109 QGVVGEEKVTSTQK

-1138 TVTPKQDAVIRVGT
+1138 IVTQKEDAVIRVGT
-1152 KTEGQTTETVEAA
+1152 KTEGSNTVEHTEPVPYETNVEYDPEMPAGTYEVVMPGKAGEKTVKVTQTIVNSEVTDTQRDEKVTTDPTTGVIKVGTKQATATDKVEWKEPIPFSTVVRPNSDLKPGEVVTVQEGANGEATYTATFTGTNGEATVKESKDRTEPTEKIVEYGPTIADQTLTTTTTNPVPFNTTFVADSTLPAGQQVVDKQGENGVDTVTATQEIKDGKPVGEPKVTTERTKEPVNA
-1165 VPFGVKIEFDPNM
+1165 VVRVGTKTEGQAVNSVGAEIPFGVKVEFDPNM

-1187 EGKPGKKTITVTQK
+1187 EGKPGKKTIAVTQK

-1251 RPNSELKPGEIKVVQ
+1251 RPNSELKPGEIRVVQ
-1266 QGVPGEKTY
+1266 EGVPGEKTY
-1275 TADFAANGSDATVT
+1275 TADFAAKGSDAAVT

-1303 EYGPRLDDQNLVT
+1303 EYGPRLEDQELVT

-1349 DTVTSTQKLVDGKP
+1349 DTETSTQKLVDGKP

-1382 RVGTKTEGA
+1382 RVGSKIEGA
-1391 NAVEHTEPVPYETK
+1391 NTVEHTEPVPYETK
-1405 VEYDPNMPAGTYEV
+1405 VEYDPNLPAGTYEV
-1419 VTPGKA
+1419 VTEGKA
-1425 GEKTVTVTQTI
+1425 GEKTVKVTQTI

-1540 IADQT
+1540 I
-1545 LTSTTTNPV
+1545 
-1554 PFNTTFVTDPN
+1554 
-1565 LPAGEQVVD
+1565 
-1574 KQGENGVDTVTA
+1574 
-1586 TQEIKDGK
+1586 
-1594 PVGEPTITTQRT
+1594 
-1606 KEPVDAVVRVG
+1606 
-1617 TKTEGQTVNTYETAI
+1617 
-1632 PFPVRVVYDP
+1632 
-1642 SLAPGESKVT
+1642 
-1652 QEGKP
+1652 
-1657 GTKKVTITQ
+1657 
-1666 PVVNSA
+1666 
-1672 PNGEATVAEETVTE
+1672 
-1686 PTEQIVTVGTKPDE
+1686 
-1700 ATNTATWTV
+1700 
-1709 DVPFKTVVRANPDLK
+1709 
-1724 PGEVKTVQEG
+1724 
-1734 EYGEKKFTADFSSV
+1734 
-1748 GADSKVD
+1748 
-1755 TKEEQTKEPKDQI
+1755 
-1768 VEYGPT
+1768 
-1774 IDDQTLTSETT
+1774 DDQTLTSETT
-1785 RPVEFETEYVLDDTL
+1785 RPVEFETEFIFDDTL
-1800 PAGEQKVDQ
+1800 PAGEQVVEK
-1809 QGENGKEKITS
+1809 QGENGEEKITS

-1850 GTKPTTTTATTTEV
+1850 GTKAVTTTATATEV

-1873 KETVTQQ
+1873 NTTTTQQ
-1880 VPTTVPTTV
+1880 
-1889 TTPVPTTVVSVTTA
+1889 
-1903 AGTPT
+1903 
-1908 TVTETKS
+1908 
-1915 VPTTYTTQ
+1915 
-1923 VVTTVP
+1923 
-1929 TTVLTTVPTTV
+1929 V

-1953 VTSAPATTTVTEKPA
+1953 VMPAPATTTVTEKPA

-1981 TVWDPTLEPGQEIED
+1981 TVWDPTLEPGQEVED

-2017 VTNPVQRIV
+2017 VTNPVQRVV

-2033 DGVEWT
+2033 DDVEWT

-2106 PFGTTVRPNFEL
+2106 PFGTTVRPNFKLE
-2118 APGERKIVQEGK
+2118 PGERKIVQEGK

-2138 DMKTGEVVKLEDSAA
+2138 DIKTGEVVKLEDSAA

-2163 ASDDKAVTTVTRPVP
+2163 DSDDKAVTTVTRPVP

-2221 ITKTTQTV
+2221 ITTAKQTV

-2372 GTKDLVAELTYSPVT
+2372 GTKDLVAELTYSSVT

-2396 EPSTGHVEGNRYRK
+2396 EPSTGHVEGNKYRK

-2433 ADAKPGTKVKLPV
+2433 ADANPGTKVKLPV

-2456 TVEMEVAVADGEAV
+2456 TVEMEVTVADGGAA
-2470 PTPTPEDDKASSDK
+2470 PTPTPEDDKASSDT

-2517 AFGPQIQQLNAQF
+2517 AFGPQIQQLNARF

-2572 QLQPVGIAL
+2572 QLQPVGVAL

-2591 VLVAQACSEEGF
+2591 VLVAQACSEDGF
-2603 DNGLTVIGSSKAEN
+2603 DNGLTVLGSSKDDN
-2617 TAEAA
+2617 TAESA